1 MRAIAITPKQPNSI
15 HLVRLPM
22 PSLAE
27 VPGGRGVLVKVLR
40 VGICGTDREIVAGK
54 YGEAPPGSDF
64 LVLGH
69 ENFGVVE
76 RVGPEVH
83 EVSPG
88 DSVVAMVRRPGNSI
102 YDVLGMPDMTTDD
115 VYYEHG
121 INLLHGFL
129 TEYYVDTPE
138 RLIHVPVGLEHIGVL
153 LEPAS
158 IIEKGLDQVYLIQRR
173 LLKWQPHCVAVLGA
187 GSVGLLATLFLR
199 LRGLDVVTMA
209 LPEPPYL
216 NSQLVEALGAR
227 YLSTRQ
233 MSLTEASGHYGP
245 FDLIFEATGYSPLAF
260 EAMEVLGKNGVLVLY
275 SVTGGGRELEVPID
289 LINHGFVLGNKVMI
303 GTVNANRQHFE
314 EVIRD
319 FALAEL
325 QYPGWLSRLLTHHID
340 AFGDDYHRAFE
351 IHDPDSIKLVVEM
364 ARKAEKPG

>member
-1 MRAIAITPKQPNSI
+1 MKAIAITPKQPGS
-15 HLVRLPM
+15 VQVAELPM
-22 PSLAE
+22 PRLEE
-27 VPGGRGVLVKVLR
+27 VPDGRGVLVRVLR
-40 VGICGTDREIVAGK
+40 VGICGTDREIVAGE

-76 RVGPEVH
+76 QVGPNVH
-83 EVSPG
+83 ECAPG
-88 DSVVAMVRRPGNSI
+88 DYVVALVRRPGTSI
-102 YDVLGMPDMTTDD
+102 YDALGMPDMTTDE

-121 INLLHGFL
+121 ISLLHGFL

-138 RLIHVPVGLEHIGVL
+138 RLVHVPVGLEHIGVL

-173 LLKWQPHCVAVLGA
+173 LLSWQPHCVAVLGA

-199 LRGLDVVTMA
+199 LRGLHVVTMA
-209 LPEPPYL
+209 LTEPPYL
-216 NSQLVEALGAR
+216 NSRLVEALGAR

-233 MSLTEASGHYGP
+233 MSLTAASERYGP

-275 SVTGGGRELEVPID
+275 SVTGGGRELKVPAD

-303 GTVNANRQHFE
+303 GTVSANRQHFE

-325 QYPGWLSRLLTHHID
+325 QYPGWLSRLLTHRIN
-340 AFGDDYHRAFE
+340 GYTDYQRAFDIGE
-351 IHDPDSIKLVVEM
+351 PAPIKLVVEM
-364 ARKAEKPG
+364 ARQA